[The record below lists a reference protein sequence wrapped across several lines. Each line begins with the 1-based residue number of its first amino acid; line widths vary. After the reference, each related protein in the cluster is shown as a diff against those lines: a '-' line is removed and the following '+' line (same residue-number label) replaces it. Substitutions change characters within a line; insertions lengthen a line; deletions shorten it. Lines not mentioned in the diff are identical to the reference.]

1 MSEDI
6 LELDGIQTGVL
17 FLRVAGSQNIS
28 RLTQVFL
35 YQNPFDIL
43 IY

>member
-28 RLTQVFL
+28 RLTL
-35 YQNPFDIL
+35 AKCSYIRTHL
-43 IY
+43 IF